1 MNTQHLIKR
10 SSCAITGDMDLESLD
25 ELKDFPVF
33 MGCVDS
39 PASQDVAADMCWSIS
54 RKSGLIQLTKLIP
67 LDILYSESHGSGD
80 VGRLWDLH
88 HKAFA
93 HFIAENATTQSVL
106 EIGGAH
112 GRLCK
117 EYMQLKK
124 TPWTILEPNPIPV
137 QGCSARFIK
146 GFFDESFRY
155 SEIFDTVIHSHV
167 FEHIYKPDDFMTH
180 LSGFMSTGQ
189 KLAFSLPNMQV
200 MLERKYTNCINFEH
214 TVFLT
219 EPYVEYLLAKH
230 GFKLAAK
237 EYFMDDHSIFYS
249 AVRDTEVKPVP
260 LPQDLYKKNKKLYMD
275 YVDYHKTLIADLN
288 QKMSETTQPIY
299 LFGAHVFAQYLLE
312 MGLNTAKIGSLLDND
327 PKKQGRRL
335 YGTKLSV
342 SSPNV
347 LADVESPVVILKAGV
362 YNDEIKKDIL
372 ENINKSTQ
380 FLE

>member
-1 MNTQHLIKR
+1 MKVIER
-10 SSCAITGDMDLESLD
+10 MFDVVTGDANMEDLHSMP
-25 ELKDFPVF
+25 DFPVF
-33 MGCVDS
+33 MGCVDHPKDKDICS
-39 PASQDVAADMCWSIS
+39 ELTWQIN
-54 RKSGLIQLTKLIP
+54 RHSGLVQLKKLIP
-67 LDILYSESHGSGD
+67 LDILYQAQHAGA
-80 VGRLWDLH
+80 VGGIWMEH
-88 HKAFA
+88 HQRFA
-93 HFIAENATTQSVL
+93 TFLSKTMPSSVL
-106 EIGGAH
+106 ELGGAH
-112 GRLCK
+112 GILSIKYGQIK
-117 EYMQLKK
+117 EI
-124 TPWTILEPNPIPV
+124 PWTILEPNPAPIE
-137 QGCSARFIK
+137 GCKARFIK
-146 GFFDESFRY
+146 GFFDETFKY
-155 SEIFDTVIHSHV
+155 SDSFDTVVHSHV
-167 FEHIYKPDDFMTH
+167 FEHIYEPDNFMKH
-180 LSGFMSTGQ
+180 LSGFMRTGQ
-189 KLAFSLPNMQV
+189 KLVFSLPNMQV

-260 LPQDLYKKNKKLYMD
+260 LPQDLYEKNRKLYTD

-312 MGLNTAKIGSLLDND
+312 MGLNTAKIVSLLDND

-342 SSPNV
+342 SSPKV
-347 LADVESPVVILKAGV
+347 LADVENPIVILKAGV